1 MHILALQPNLISRS
15 GPGPRIYFLGLN
27 GLWGARL
34 DAASVAGFGEG
45 GGVAAAAALPGGPLA
60 SPAGAGCAMFAA
72 CARSPPV
79 GRAASVR

>member
-45 GGVAAAAALPGGPLA
+45 GGVAAAAALPGGPR
-60 SPAGAGCAMFAA
+60 P
-72 CARSPPV
+72 
-79 GRAASVR
+79 GRAITWRRRAQGRATRIGIAG